1 MNTYVIV
8 LQTSYVH
15 VIIDEMGMSNGTSS
29 FQTAY
34 APDSH
39 KLINTHL
46 AILNE
51 VMLSRYWVGLM
62 WCKVMISCLDLI
74 SHPGE
79 VSGCIFH

>member
-1 MNTYVIV
+1 MNTYLIV
-8 LQTSYVH
+8 LQNFLH
-15 VIIDEMGMSNGTSS
+15 VIIDEMGMRNGTSS

-46 AILNE
+46 AIRNE
-51 VMLSRYWVGLM
+51 VMLSRYWVGLI
-62 WCKVMISCLDLI
+62 WCKVIISCLDLI

-79 VSGCIFH
+79 V